1 MMASTQRQL
10 TTFILGCFKGFKL
23 VCWGEPP
30 VPNKLLCQLFLTSS
44 TSFWLESS
52 RGAGAQAFASISRE
66 GKGKTG
72 IRTSGIGKKAQQSD
86 CVIKI
91 EQSIIVRSKFEQT
104 KHITYSK
111 KYQEKNMSTPTA
123 MIKVYELFITWQILF
138 KPWFRVWDFQR
149 FFDVFFVVLV
159 ELVKASGRA
168 CIRTLHLRRK
178 HRWFTAPA
186 SSVIFWWVSSIIITL
201 SQGIA
206 RTKHLI

>member
-1 MMASTQRQL
+1 MA
-10 TTFILGCFKGFKL
+10 
-23 VCWGEPP
+23 
-30 VPNKLLCQLFLTSS
+30 
-44 TSFWLESS
+44 LEHRPSL
-52 RGAGAQAFASISRE
+52 SISRE

-72 IRTSGIGKKAQQSD
+72 IQTSGIGKKAQQSD

-111 KYQEKNMSTPTA
+111 QYQEKNMSTPTA

-168 CIRTLHLRRK
+168 CTRTLHLRK
-178 HRWFTAPA
+178 
-186 SSVIFWWVSSIIITL
+186 SIGVSQPLGIPSFFGEFLPSLSLFPKELLELSI
-201 SQGIA
+201 S
-206 RTKHLI
+206 

>member
-10 TTFILGCFKGFKL
+10 RTFILGCFKGFKF

-30 VPNKLLCQLFLTSS
+30 LPNKLLCQLFLTSS
-44 TSFWLESS
+44 TCFWLESS
-52 RGAGAQAFASISRE
+52 HGSWAQAFAFDFSRRQGE
-66 GKGKTG
+66 NRDPNVWDWEKSSA
-72 IRTSGIGKKAQQSD
+72 IWLRY
-86 CVIKI
+86 

-111 KYQEKNMSTPTA
+111 QYQEKNMSTPTA

-168 CIRTLHLRRK
+168 CTRTLHLRK
-178 HRWFTAPA
+178 
-186 SSVIFWWVSSIIITL
+186 SIGVSQPLGIPSFFGEFLPSLSLFPKELLELSI
-201 SQGIA
+201 S
-206 RTKHLI
+206 